1 MSALLNVFH
10 SDKSSSRSSTGED
23 ACIVP
28 FVFYSSI
35 FAIEICKN
43 SDLFKAIIYAEI
55 SASSVGNLAG
65 SKLEAVDNFLCESL
79 IDILNEAVLTR
90 DSNMFPVF
98 LILADYDLAD
108 SRLRASTNMNECV
121 NLIN

>member
-1 MSALLNVFH
+1 MCFH

-23 ACIVP
+23 VCIVP

-55 SASSVGNLAG
+55 SDSS
-65 SKLEAVDNFLCESL
+65 SRKLSGVK
-79 IDILNEAVLTR
+79 T
-90 DSNMFPVF
+90 
-98 LILADYDLAD
+98 
-108 SRLRASTNMNECV
+108 
-121 NLIN
+121 

>member
-1 MSALLNVFH
+1 MCFH

-23 ACIVP
+23 VCIVP

-35 FAIEICKN
+35 LAIEICKN

-65 SKLEAVDNFLCESL
+65 SKLEAVDN
-79 IDILNEAVLTR
+79 IL
-90 DSNMFPVF
+90 M
-98 LILADYDLAD
+98 
-108 SRLRASTNMNECV
+108 
-121 NLIN
+121 